1 MIATLICTSAILIA
15 VTAASI
21 AFNRYIDRRPAGQRA
36 DGETALWVAIGSA
49 YTIAGAVALVTLWA
63 HQLGYPWTVGVF
75 VLAALAAAYLA
86 AGLPMFLGDMRR
98 TQIWRQTNEYLD
110 RAERTNGQAQ

>member
-1 MIATLICTSAILIA
+1 MIATIIYSSVILIA
-15 VTAASI
+15 LVGGSV
-21 AFNRYIDRRPAGQRA
+21 AFNRYIDRRPAKHRA

-49 YTIAGAVALVTLWA
+49 YTLAGAVALITVWA
-63 HQLGYPWTVGVF
+63 HQLGHPWTVGVF
-75 VLAALAAAYLA
+75 VLAALSAAYLA

-98 TQIWRQTNEYLD
+98 TQAWRQTNEYLD